1 MYVCTLYAAALQMDG
16 SDDAMVTIY
25 THTTLHTHG
34 MLADFVPTSFN
45 RNANAAASS
54 PLLLLLLLL
63 LLLRLRVQL

>member
-1 MYVCTLYAAALQMDG
+1 MDG

-45 RNANAAASS
+45 RNANAAARGPCSS
-54 PLLLLLLLL
+54 CSSCSCSCVCAFNYE
-63 LLLRLRVQL
+63 RVH